1 MMPLSIVELGQKKQI
16 KQINGKDDTRRF
28 LENLGFAEGVEVSV
42 VAELGGNIII
52 NIKGARVAIGKAMAD
67 RIIV

>member
-42 VAELGGNIII
+42 VSELGCNIII
-52 NIKGARVAIGKAMAD
+52 NIKGARVAI
-67 RIIV
+67 

>member
-42 VAELGGNIII
+42 VAELGGI
-52 NIKGARVAIGKAMAD
+52 
-67 RIIV
+67 